1 MNELSGNVYENKG
14 PLLKT
19 WTQSGNVIENTCSY
33 TLKAGMLL
41 KRKGVSASATP
52 SSARRA
58 ARAQGIAA
66 DHFFAG
72 GKSRRC
78 FRTSPAS
85 GAAGES
91 CK

>member
-1 MNELSGNVYENKG
+1 
-14 PLLKT
+14 
-19 WTQSGNVIENTCSY
+19 
-33 TLKAGMLL
+33 LL
-41 KRKGVSASATP
+41 KRKVVSVWCLLVFHSEALHRYGHVFGDP
-52 SSARRA
+52 SPGLRA
-58 ARAQGIAA
+58 APAQGIAA
-66 DHFFAG
+66 DHLFGG